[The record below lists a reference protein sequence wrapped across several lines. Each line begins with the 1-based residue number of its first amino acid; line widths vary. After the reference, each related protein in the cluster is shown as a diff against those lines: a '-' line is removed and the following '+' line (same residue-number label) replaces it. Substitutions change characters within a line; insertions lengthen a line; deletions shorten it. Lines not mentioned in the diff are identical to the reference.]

1 VLDIL
6 GMERCIVGSLPFWQ
20 QIVEKIFKFEILT
33 LRLGF
38 FNFEF
43 WASNDYRK

>member
-20 QIVEKIFKFEILT
+20 QIVKKMFKFEILT
-33 LRLGF
+33 FTLGF
-38 FNFEF
+38 KILKF